1 MLGIVDEQNEEKN
14 SNFFLSYTTW
24 MHVYYE
30 EQRRKKNAVLQRKTV
45 QVCIKRNLTA
55 ELLVTLCLRQEN
67 LIPSK

>member
-1 MLGIVDEQNEEKN
+1 MLGIDDEQNEEKN
-14 SNFFLSYTTW
+14 TNFFFSYTTW

-30 EQRRKKNAVLQRKTV
+30 EQRKKNAVVQRKTV
-45 QVCIKRNLTA
+45 KVCIKRNLTA